1 MLSAMNYEDF
11 RDGTESVRTR
21 LEEEDD
27 LSDDQY
33 SANFGNDRA
42 FHSSNL
48 DETPEIA
55 SEVCSLLVFE
65 IASFLSLI

>member
-11 RDGTESVRTR
+11 RDGTDTVRTR
-21 LEEEDD
+21 LEEEED

-42 FHSSNL
+42 FHSTNL

-55 SEVCSLLVFE
+55 SEVSVHQIFVC
-65 IASFLSLI
+65 ASK

>member
-1 MLSAMNYEDF
+1 MSAMNYEDF
-11 RDGTESVRTR
+11 RDTTDAVRSR
-21 LEEEDD
+21 LDDEDD

-33 SANFGNDRA
+33 GAGFGSDRT

-55 SEVCSLLVFE
+55 SEVCR
-65 IASFLSLI
+65 SLIL

>member
-11 RDGTESVRTR
+11 RDTTDPVRSR
-21 LEEEDD
+21 LDDDD

-33 SANFGNDRA
+33 SANFATDRA
-42 FHSSNL
+42 FHSSSL

-55 SEVCSLLVFE
+55 SEVCLQF
-65 IASFLSLI
+65 